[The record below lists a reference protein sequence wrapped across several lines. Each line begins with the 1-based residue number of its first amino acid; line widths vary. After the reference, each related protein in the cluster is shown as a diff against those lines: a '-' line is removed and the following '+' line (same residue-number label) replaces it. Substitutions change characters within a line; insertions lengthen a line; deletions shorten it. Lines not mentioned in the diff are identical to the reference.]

1 MYAKSAHEVRED
13 SEAVEGP
20 RTPTGAPDTNS
31 EGVMPTSLAS
41 DCAAAD
47 ACLWREMGVDGR
59 WGGQNERLGR
69 NSAPYWAKDV
79 RKIRAKSPRSAELG
93 ENPRNLGQNRVRT
106 FGPKSNFSR
115 TASTGAFGG
124 PGRPRVRSKSDPAE
138 NRAIGSRK
146 LPNPMLTL
154 VVQAPVPLISL
165 LFSSPDLCSTL

>member
-31 EGVMPTSLAS
+31 EGVMPTSLTS
-41 DCAAAD
+41 NCATAD
-47 ACLWREMGVDGR
+47 AYLWREMGVDGR
-59 WGGQNERLGR
+59 WGGQNERLGLK
-69 NSAPYWAKDV
+69 SAPYWAQDV

-124 PGRPRVRSKSDPAE
+124 P
-138 NRAIGSRK
+138 
-146 LPNPMLTL
+146 LTS
-154 VVQAPVPLISL
+154 QPV
-165 LFSSPDLCSTL
+165 